1 MPEEVG
7 PSLYVVRTQP
17 AEGCLSTVESAA
29 HVISIMEKDNSI
41 LDKLVNPLRALC
53 TFQLHY
59 GAVEHQD
66 KVTLMELGQYR
77 KPVGKRTIK
86 FLKQTCS
93 KSSPIVESL
102 SKANN
107 K

>member
-29 HVISIMEKDNSI
+29 HVISIMERDATI
-41 LDKLVNPLRALC
+41 LDTLVMPLRALC
-53 TFQLHY
+53 TFQLNY

-66 KVTLMELGQYR
+66 KVTMMELGM
-77 KPVGKRTIK
+77 
-86 FLKQTCS
+86 
-93 KSSPIVESL
+93 
-102 SKANN
+102 
-107 K
+107 